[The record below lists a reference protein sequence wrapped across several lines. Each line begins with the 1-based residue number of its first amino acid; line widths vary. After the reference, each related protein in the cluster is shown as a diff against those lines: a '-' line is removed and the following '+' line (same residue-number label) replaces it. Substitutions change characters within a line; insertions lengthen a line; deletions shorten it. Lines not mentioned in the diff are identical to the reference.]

1 MLRPG
6 HGDQC
11 CEKVLD
17 VATELINHS
26 CGYLQVRL
34 VQFQNRSA
42 GVVCVCG
49 GGGSGSQGPTP
60 TEELL
65 AAGGDPGK
73 GSRVFSF
80 RGVVTSIW
88 STPKWV
94 LKGKEGSREWF
105 LLWGGV

>member
-42 GVVCVCG
+42 GVVCVCVG
-49 GGGSGSQGPTP
+49 GAAAHKAPP
-60 TEELL
+60 LL
-65 AAGGDPGK
+65 R
-73 GSRVFSF
+73 SYWRL
-80 RGVVTSIW
+80 VVTQVRGRGYFPLGAW
-88 STPKWV
+88 
-94 LKGKEGSREWF
+94 LQA
-105 LLWGGV
+105 